1 MRQELYFDGILMDI
15 DESTKITLVIKSN
28 IFTEISKC
36 VGNRTYSVQLP
47 KTARN
52 QRILEFAHLPAANT
66 NSNIPYRYLQCRY
79 VRNGIEIFSDG
90 YAYIVSAKEKIE
102 VCIVWGTPAV
112 LRAIF
117 SDGLKLNEIPDDGK
131 KAPYVRYNEVT
142 RWADLPSAIWD
153 DGYCYAAIDFL
164 KYGNKR
170 NNDIYDTPEAA
181 ARMPKMG
188 YLRPCVFL
196 QYITDR
202 LYNLYGITFD
212 LDANIYG
219 LLQDL
224 IFPCVTENVNA
235 NYPARTY
242 YYANDDLWTVIQKSS
257 TVFPDTTN
265 RDDYYYYARANP
277 VCDVELTI
285 SYNVSYRYE
294 CSEDDLRRVINV
306 LDRKIG
312 ANVYVSEQGTRFFP
326 ANSVFV
332 FDSHGNPW
340 NPDSGT
346 NITDT
351 WTIQAIGNILN
362 IEAKGGDSVSMINSH
377 DGNIRLYI
385 LTGQNVSYCSFTPKV
400 KSMLYGI
407 DYPLTLNLPNMKV
420 VDFLQWLAGIT
431 GTFPRQTDNG
441 NRTLEF
447 VHYHRLFDNTQI
459 ALDWSDKLVR
469 AYDDGAPREI
479 GFTVDGWAQVNHFAY
494 GNSKDVGDFADGKV
508 VISNVQLDEEQDI
521 VGDVFDALQ
530 YGNNVPTYKVNEED
544 NAERLLAYLFPSED
558 ETDEPLEADNPEP
571 CVMTTQLLTVNDV
584 DYVQGVFDDTLYW
597 RNILQSNRYAGL
609 IRSLQKAKILHE
621 VFALTEL
628 DIKQFD
634 ETIPVY
640 LAQYGHYYAVTEIK
654 SSDAGVA
661 EVTLFQ
667 LEL

>member
-90 YAYIVSAKEKIE
+90 YAYIISAKEKIE

-117 SDGLKLNEIPDDGK
+117 ADGLKLNEIPDDGK

-142 RWADLPSAIWD
+142 QSGEIAYQ

-164 KYGNKR
+164 KYEGFR
-170 NNDIYDTPEAA
+170 NSGDIYNTPEAQ
-181 ARMPKMG
+181 ARWPKMG
-188 YLRPCVFL
+188 YLRPCVL
-196 QYITDR
+196 LRYILDR
-202 LYNLYGITFD
+202 LYTQYGINFV
-212 LDANIYG
+212 LDYETA
-219 LLQDL
+219 LWVLHL
-224 IFPCVTENVNA
+224 MLPCVSDNVSDV
-235 NYPARTY
+235 YPALKSVY
-242 YYANDDLWTVIQKSS
+242 VGNELWSVTQESL
-257 TVFPDTTN
+257 TVFP
-265 RDDYYYYARANP
+265 YNP
-277 VCDVELTI
+277 VGFEQYPFMRSYTIVKTKISVQYSMSFRKECDE
-285 SYNVSYRYE
+285 NE
-294 CSEDDLRRVINV
+294 LRRLINNGLIGVRPYYNGASAEYKKADIIHVIDTNNQV
-306 LDRKIG
+306 WDI
-312 ANVYVSEQGTRFFP
+312 N
-326 ANSVFV
+326 
-332 FDSHGNPW
+332 
-340 NPDSGT
+340 SGT
-346 NITDT
+346 NRTDNWYIT
-351 WTIQAIGNILN
+351 AIG
-362 IEAKGGDSVSMINSH
+362 SVMDMEVDASSYAMTSLFVDNHTMSE
-377 DGNIRLYI
+377 LYAGEE
-385 LTGQNVSYCSFTPKV
+385 TFTPTV
-400 KSMLYGI
+400 EEMMYGI
-407 DYPLTLNLPNMKV
+407 DFPLTPNLPDMKV
-420 VDFLQWLAGIT
+420 TDFLQWVSAIT
-431 GTFPRQTDNG
+431 GTFPRQTDKG
-441 NRTLEF
+441 NIVLEF
-447 VHYHRLFDNTQI
+447 VHYHKLFDNKSI

-479 GFTVDGWAQVNHFAY
+479 NFTVDGWAQVNHFAY

-508 VISNVQLDEEQDI
+508 VISNVQLDEEQDV

-530 YGNNVPTYKVNEED
+530 YPNNVPTYKTNADD

-571 CVMTTQLLTVNDV
+571 CVLHMQPLEINNVA
-584 DYVQGVFDDTLYW
+584 YVQGVFDDTLYW
-597 RNILQSNRYAGL
+597 RNILQSDRYAGL

-634 ETIPVY
+634 ETVPVY

-654 SSDAGVA
+654 TSETGVA

>member
-52 QRILEFAHLPAANT
+52 QRVLEFAHLPAANT

-90 YAYIVSAKEKIE
+90 YAYIISAKEKIE

-131 KAPYVRYNEVT
+131 RATYVRYNEVT
-142 RWADLPSAIWD
+142 QSGEIAYQ

-164 KYGNKR
+164 KYEGFR
-170 NNDIYDTPEAA
+170 NSGDIYNTPEAQ
-181 ARMPKMG
+181 ARWPKMG
-188 YLRPCVFL
+188 YLRPCVL
-196 QYITDR
+196 LRYVLDR
-202 LYNLYGITFD
+202 LYTQYGINFV
-212 LDANIYG
+212 LDYETA
-219 LLQDL
+219 LWVLHL
-224 IFPCVTENVNA
+224 MLPCVSDNVSDV
-235 NYPARTY
+235 YPALKSVY
-242 YYANDDLWTVIQKSS
+242 VGNELWSVTQESL
-257 TVFPDTTN
+257 TVFP
-265 RDDYYYYARANP
+265 YNP
-277 VCDVELTI
+277 VGFEQYPFMRSHTIIKTKINVQYSMSFRKECDE
-285 SYNVSYRYE
+285 NE
-294 CSEDDLRRVINV
+294 LRRLINNGLIGVRPYYNGASAEYKKADIIHVIDTNNQV
-306 LDRKIG
+306 WDI
-312 ANVYVSEQGTRFFP
+312 N
-326 ANSVFV
+326 
-332 FDSHGNPW
+332 
-340 NPDSGT
+340 SGT
-346 NITDT
+346 NRTDNWYIT
-351 WTIQAIGNILN
+351 AIG
-362 IEAKGGDSVSMINSH
+362 SVTDMEVDASSYAMTTLFVDNHTMSE
-377 DGNIRLYI
+377 LYAGEE
-385 LTGQNVSYCSFTPKV
+385 TFTPTV
-400 KSMLYGI
+400 EEMMYGI
-407 DYPLTLNLPNMKV
+407 DYPLTPNLPDMKV
-420 VDFLQWLAGIT
+420 TDFLQWVSAIT
-431 GTFPRQTDNG
+431 GTFPRQTDKG
-441 NRTLEF
+441 NIVLEF
-447 VHYHRLFDNTQI
+447 VHYHKLFDNKSI
-459 ALDWSDKLVR
+459 ALDWSDKLIR
-469 AYDDGAPREI
+469 AYDDDAPREI
-479 GFTVDGWAQVNHFAY
+479 GFTVDGWAQVNNFAY
-494 GNSKDVGDFADGKV
+494 GNSKDVGDFADGQIE
-508 VISNVQLDEEQDI
+508 ISNVQLDEEQDV

-530 YGNNVPTYKVNEED
+530 YPNNVPTYKTNADD

-571 CVMTTQLLTVNDV
+571 CVLHMQPLEINNVA
-584 DYVQGVFDDTLYW
+584 YVQGVFDSTLYW
-597 RNILQSNRYAGL
+597 RNILRSNRYAGL

-654 SSDAGVA
+654 SSETGVA

>member
-90 YAYIVSAKEKIE
+90 YAYIISAKEKIE

-131 KAPYVRYNEVT
+131 RATYVRYNEVT
-142 RWADLPSAIWD
+142 QSGEIAYQ

-164 KYGNKR
+164 KYEGFR
-170 NNDIYDTPEAA
+170 NSGDIYNTPEAQ
-181 ARMPKMG
+181 ARWPKMG
-188 YLRPCVFL
+188 YLRPCVL
-196 QYITDR
+196 LRYVLDR
-202 LYNLYGITFD
+202 LYTQYGINFV
-212 LDANIYG
+212 LDYETA
-219 LLQDL
+219 LWVLHL
-224 IFPCVTENVNA
+224 MLPCVSDNVSDV
-235 NYPARTY
+235 YPALKSVY
-242 YYANDDLWTVIQKSS
+242 VGNELWSVTQESL
-257 TVFPDTTN
+257 TVFP
-265 RDDYYYYARANP
+265 YNP
-277 VCDVELTI
+277 VGFEQYPFMRSHTIIKTKINVQYSMSFRKECDE
-285 SYNVSYRYE
+285 NE
-294 CSEDDLRRVINV
+294 LRRLINNGLIGVRPYYNGASAEYKKADIIHVIDTNNQV
-306 LDRKIG
+306 WDI
-312 ANVYVSEQGTRFFP
+312 N
-326 ANSVFV
+326 
-332 FDSHGNPW
+332 
-340 NPDSGT
+340 SGT
-346 NITDT
+346 NRTDNWYIT
-351 WTIQAIGNILN
+351 AIG
-362 IEAKGGDSVSMINSH
+362 SVTDMEVDASSYAMTTLFVDNHTMSE
-377 DGNIRLYI
+377 LYAGEE
-385 LTGQNVSYCSFTPKV
+385 TFTPTV
-400 KSMLYGI
+400 EEMMYGI
-407 DYPLTLNLPNMKV
+407 DYPLTPNLPDMKV
-420 VDFLQWLAGIT
+420 TDFLQWVSAIT
-431 GTFPRQTDNG
+431 GTFPRQTDKG
-441 NRTLEF
+441 NIVLEF
-447 VHYHRLFDNTQI
+447 VHYHKLFDNKSI
-459 ALDWSDKLVR
+459 ALDWSDKLIR
-469 AYDDGAPREI
+469 AYDDDAPREI
-479 GFTVDGWAQVNHFAY
+479 GFTVDGWAQVNNFAY
-494 GNSKDVGDFADGKV
+494 GNSKDVGDFADGQIE
-508 VISNVQLDEEQDI
+508 ISNVQLDVEQDV

-530 YGNNVPTYKVNEED
+530 YPNNVPTYKTNADD

-571 CVMTTQLLTVNDV
+571 CVLHMQPLEINNVA
-584 DYVQGVFDDTLYW
+584 YVQGVFDSTLYW
-597 RNILQSNRYAGL
+597 RNILRSNRYAGL

-634 ETIPVY
+634 ETVPVY

-654 SSDAGVA
+654 TSETGVA

>member
-52 QRILEFAHLPAANT
+52 QRVLEFAHLPAANG

-90 YAYIVSAKEKIE
+90 YAYIISAKEKIE
-102 VCIVWGTPAV
+102 VCIVWGTPAI

-131 KAPYVRYNEVT
+131 KATYVRYNEVT
-142 RWADLPSAIWD
+142 QSGEIAYQ

-164 KYGNKR
+164 KYEQTR
-170 NNDIYDTPEAA
+170 NINIYDTPEAQ
-181 ARMPKMG
+181 ARWPRMG
-188 YLRPCVFL
+188 YLRPCVL
-196 QYITDR
+196 LRYILDR
-202 LYNLYGITFD
+202 LYTQYGINFV
-212 LDANIYG
+212 LDYETA
-219 LLQDL
+219 LWVLHL
-224 IFPCVTENVNA
+224 MLPCVSDNVNDV
-235 NYPARTY
+235 YPARTY

-257 TVFPDTTN
+257 TVFPDTIN

-277 VCDVELTI
+277 ACDVELTI

-377 DGNIRLYI
+377 DGNVELYI

-400 KSMLYGI
+400 KSILYGI
-407 DYPLTLNLPNMKV
+407 DYPLTLNLPDIKV
-420 VDFLQWLAGIT
+420 TDFLQWVSAIT
-431 GTFPRQTDNG
+431 GTFPRQTDKG
-441 NRTLEF
+441 NIVLEF
-447 VHYHRLFDNTQI
+447 VHYHKLFDNKSI

-469 AYDDGAPREI
+469 AYDDGAAREI
-479 GFTVDGWAQVNHFAY
+479 SFTVDGWAQVNHFAY

-508 VISNVQLDEEQDI
+508 VISNVQLDEEQDV

-530 YGNNVPTYKVNEED
+530 YPNNVPTYKTNMDD

-571 CVMTTQLLTVNDV
+571 CVLHMQPLEINNVA
-584 DYVQGVFDDTLYW
+584 YVQGVFDSSLYW
-597 RNILQSNRYAGL
+597 SSILQSNRYAGL

-634 ETIPVY
+634 ETVPVY

-654 SSDAGVA
+654 TSETSVA

>member
-90 YAYIVSAKEKIE
+90 YAYIISAKEKIE

-117 SDGLKLNEIPDDGK
+117 SDGLKLNEMPDDGK

-142 RWADLPSAIWD
+142 QSGEIAYQ

-164 KYGNKR
+164 NYERLR
-170 NNDIYDTPEAA
+170 NNNIYDTPEAQ
-181 ARMPKMG
+181 ARWPKMG
-188 YLRPCVFL
+188 YLRPCVL
-196 QYITDR
+196 LRYVLDR
-202 LYNLYGITFD
+202 LYTLYGINFV
-212 LDANIYG
+212 LDYETALWVLH
-219 LLQDL
+219 LLL
-224 IFPCVTENVNA
+224 PCVTDNVDA
-235 NYPARTY
+235 VYPDRTFTVSLDNF
-242 YYANDDLWTVIQKSS
+242 ASMWTVGQKSS
-257 TVFPDTTN
+257 TVFPDSLNWDMYMTF
-265 RDDYYYYARANP
+265 ARVVP
-277 VCDVELTI
+277 MCDVSLNASYDV
-285 SYNVSYRYE
+285 SYNLE
-294 CSEDDLRRVINV
+294 CSEDDLRRLINDG
-306 LDRKIG
+306 LIG
-312 ANVYVSEQGTRFFP
+312 AEMSVNYSDYVGYRP
-326 ANSVFV
+326 ATSIFV
-332 FDSHGNPW
+332 WDSNNNQW
-340 NPDSGT
+340 NPNSGT

-351 WTIQAIGNILN
+351 WKIQAIGSVLN
-362 IEAKGGDSVSMINSH
+362 VEAEAKQTVYLFIKNDDSLQRLFLGGSA
-377 DGNIRLYI
+377 R
-385 LTGQNVSYCSFTPKV
+385 FTPTV
-400 KSMLYGI
+400 KSLMYGI
-407 DYPLTLNLPNMKV
+407 DYPLTPNLPDMKV
-420 VDFLQWLAGIT
+420 VDFLQWVSAIT
-431 GTFPRQTDNG
+431 GTFPRQTDKG
-441 NRTLEF
+441 NIVLEF
-447 VHYHRLFDNTQI
+447 VHYHKLFDNKSI

-469 AYDDGAPREI
+469 AYDDDAPREI

-494 GNSKDVGDFADGKV
+494 GNSKEVGNFADGE
-508 VISNVQLDEEQDI
+508 IDINNVQLDAEQDV
-521 VGDVFDALQ
+521 VGDVFDTLPNA
-530 YGNNVPTYKVNEED
+530 NNVPTYKVNED
-544 NAERLLAYLFPSED
+544 DDASRLLAYLFPSQD
-558 ETDEPLEADNPEP
+558 ETDEPLEAESPEP
-571 CVMTTQLLTVNDV
+571 CVMNMQPLEINNVS
-584 DYVQGVFDDTLYW
+584 YVLGVFDDTLHW

-634 ETIPVY
+634 ETVPVY

-654 SSDAGVA
+654 TSETGVA

>member
-1 MRQELYFDGILMDI
+1 MDI

-90 YAYIVSAKEKIE
+90 YAYIISAKEKIE

-142 RWADLPSAIWD
+142 QSGEIAYQ

-164 KYGNKR
+164 KYEQTR
-170 NNDIYDTPEAA
+170 NTNIYDTPEAQ
-181 ARMPKMG
+181 ARWPKMG
-188 YLRPCVFL
+188 YLRPCVL
-196 QYITDR
+196 LRYILDR
-202 LYNLYGITFD
+202 LYTLYGINFV
-212 LDANIYG
+212 LDYETALWVLH
-219 LLQDL
+219 LLL
-224 IFPCVTENVNA
+224 PCVTDNVDA
-235 NYPARTY
+235 VYPDRTFSV
-242 YYANDDLWTVIQKSS
+242 ADTTWTVGQKSS
-257 TVFPDTTN
+257 TVFPDSLN
-265 RDDYYYYARANP
+265 RDMYRPFARVVP
-277 VCDVELTI
+277 MCDVSLNASYDV
-285 SYNVSYRYE
+285 SYNLE
-294 CSEDDLRRVINV
+294 CSEDDLRRLINNG
-306 LDRKIG
+306 LIG
-312 ANVYVSEQGTRFFP
+312 AEMSVDFSDYKGYRP
-326 ANSVFV
+326 ATSIFV
-332 FDSHGNPW
+332 WDSNNNQW
-340 NPDSGT
+340 NPNSGT

-351 WTIQAIGNILN
+351 WKIQVIGSVLN
-362 IEAKGGDSVSMINSH
+362 VDVEAKQMVYLFIKNDDSPQRAFLGGSA
-377 DGNIRLYI
+377 R
-385 LTGQNVSYCSFTPKV
+385 FTPTV
-400 KSMLYGI
+400 KSIMYGI
-407 DYPLTLNLPNMKV
+407 DYPLTPNLPDMKV
-420 VDFLQWLAGIT
+420 VDFLQWVSAIT
-431 GTFPRQTDNG
+431 GTFPRQTDKG
-441 NRTLEF
+441 NTVLEF
-447 VHYHRLFDNTQI
+447 VHYHKLFDNKSI
-459 ALDWSDKLVR
+459 AHDWSNKLVR

-494 GNSKDVGDFADGKV
+494 GNSKEVGNFADGE
-508 VISNVQLDEEQDI
+508 IEINNVQLDAEQDI

-530 YGNNVPTYKVNEED
+530 YPNNVPTYKTNADD
-544 NAERLLAYLFPSED
+544 NVERLLAYLFPSED
-558 ETDEPLEADNPEP
+558 ETDEPLESESSEP
-571 CVMTTQLLTVNDV
+571 CVMNMQPLEINNVS
-584 DYVQGVFDDTLYW
+584 YVLGVFDDTLHW
-597 RNILQSNRYAGL
+597 RNILRSNRYAGL

-640 LAQYGHYYAVTEIK
+640 LAQYGYYYAVTEIK
-654 SSDAGVA
+654 SSETGVA

-667 LEL
+667 LEF

>member
-1 MRQELYFDGILMDI
+1 
-15 DESTKITLVIKSN
+15 
-28 IFTEISKC
+28 
-36 VGNRTYSVQLP
+36 
-47 KTARN
+47 
-52 QRILEFAHLPAANT
+52 
-66 NSNIPYRYLQCRY
+66 
-79 VRNGIEIFSDG
+79 
-90 YAYIVSAKEKIE
+90 
-102 VCIVWGTPAV
+102 
-112 LRAIF
+112 
-117 SDGLKLNEIPDDGK
+117 
-131 KAPYVRYNEVT
+131 
-142 RWADLPSAIWD
+142 
-153 DGYCYAAIDFL
+153 
-164 KYGNKR
+164 
-170 NNDIYDTPEAA
+170 
-181 ARMPKMG
+181 
-188 YLRPCVFL
+188 
-196 QYITDR
+196 
-202 LYNLYGITFD
+202 
-212 LDANIYG
+212 
-219 LLQDL
+219 
-224 IFPCVTENVNA
+224 
-235 NYPARTY
+235 
-242 YYANDDLWTVIQKSS
+242 
-257 TVFPDTTN
+257 
-265 RDDYYYYARANP
+265 
-277 VCDVELTI
+277 
-285 SYNVSYRYE
+285 
-294 CSEDDLRRVINV
+294 VINV

-530 YGNNVPTYKVNEED
+530 YMNNVPTYKVNEED

-558 ETDEPLEADNPEP
+558 ETDEPIEADNPEP
-571 CVMTTQLLTVNDV
+571 CVMTTQLLTVNGV

-597 RNILQSNRYAGL
+597 RNILQSDRYAGL

-634 ETIPVY
+634 ETTPVY

-654 SSDAGVA
+654 TSETGVA

>member
-52 QRILEFAHLPAANT
+52 QRVLEFAHLPAANT

-164 KYGNKR
+164 KYEGIR
-170 NNDIYDTPEAA
+170 NDDIYETPEAE

-188 YLRPCVFL
+188 YLRPCIFL
-196 QYITDR
+196 NYILER
-202 LYNLYGITFD
+202 LYSLYGISFD
-212 LDANIYG
+212 LDAEYYG
-219 LLQDL
+219 LRTDL
-224 IFPCVTENVNA
+224 IFPCITKNA
-235 NYPARTY
+235 NVLQSKIEFT
-242 YYANDDLWTVIQKSS
+242 ANGQTWIVS
-257 TVFPDTTN
+257 TW
-265 RDDYYYYARANP
+265 NP
-277 VCDVELTI
+277 VVYKGDGSGVWFRPSATAYIDVSTTI
-285 SYNVSYRYE
+285 EYEFKYRWNTN
-294 CSEDDLRRVINV
+294 EDTLRRVLSTNGICAEITASSIVKN
-306 LDRKIG
+306 I
-312 ANVYVSEQGTRFFP
+312 P
-326 ANSVFV
+326 SVITIY
-332 FDSHGNPW
+332 DSNGHVW

-346 NITDT
+346 NITDN
-351 WTIQAIGNILN
+351 WDIRIAGRELN
-362 IEAKGGDSVSMINSH
+362 VFASANELTRVIFYTDYSYGSWVIPYDGFTRFIPTAKSV
-377 DGNIRLYI
+377 
-385 LTGQNVSYCSFTPKV
+385 K
-400 KSMLYGI
+400 YGI
-407 DYPLTLNLPNMKV
+407 DYSLSLNLPDMKI
-420 VDFLQWLAGIT
+420 VDFLKWVAAIT
-431 GTFPRQTDNG
+431 GTFPRQTDKG
-441 NRTLEF
+441 DKVLEF

-459 ALDWSDKLVR
+459 ALDWSNKLVR
-469 AYDDGAPREI
+469 AFDDDSPREI
-479 GFTVDGWAQVNHFAY
+479 DYTVDGWAQVNNFAY
-494 GNSKDVGDFADGKV
+494 KKDEEKGTFADGQ
-508 VISNVQLDEEQDI
+508 IMIDNVQLDVEQNVVGEEFMS
-521 VGDVFDALQ
+521 VKPL
-530 YGNNVPTYKVNEED
+530 NNIPIYKVNSDD
-544 NAERLLAYLFPSED
+544 NATRLLHYLFPESD
-558 ETDEPLEADNPEP
+558 ETTEPLEDENTDP
-571 CVMTTQLLTVNDV
+571 CVLNTRWITVNNV

-597 RNILQSNRYAGL
+597 SNILQSDRYAGL

-634 ETIPVY
+634 ETVPVY

-654 SSDAGVA
+654 TSETGVA

>member
-15 DESTKITLVIKSN
+15 DESTKITLVIKNN

-52 QRILEFAHLPAANT
+52 QRVLEFAHLPAANT

-117 SDGLKLNEIPDDGK
+117 ADGLKLNEIPDDGK

-142 RWADLPSAIWD
+142 QSGEIAYQ

-164 KYGNKR
+164 KYEGLR
-170 NNDIYDTPEAA
+170 NSGDIYSTPEAQ
-181 ARMPKMG
+181 ARWPKMG
-188 YLRPCVFL
+188 YLRPCVL
-196 QYITDR
+196 LRYILDR
-202 LYNLYGITFD
+202 LYTQYGINFV
-212 LDANIYG
+212 LDYETA
-219 LLQDL
+219 LWVLHL
-224 IFPCVTENVNA
+224 MLPCVSDNVSDV
-235 NYPARTY
+235 YPALKSVY
-242 YYANDDLWTVIQKSS
+242 VGNELWSVTQESL
-257 TVFPDTTN
+257 TVFP
-265 RDDYYYYARANP
+265 YNP
-277 VCDVELTI
+277 VGFEQYPFMRSYTIVKTKISVQYSMSFRKECDE
-285 SYNVSYRYE
+285 NE
-294 CSEDDLRRVINV
+294 LRRLINNGLIGVRPYYNGASAEYKKADIIHVIDTNNQV
-306 LDRKIG
+306 WDI
-312 ANVYVSEQGTRFFP
+312 N
-326 ANSVFV
+326 
-332 FDSHGNPW
+332 
-340 NPDSGT
+340 SGT
-346 NITDT
+346 NRTDNWYIT
-351 WTIQAIGNILN
+351 AIG
-362 IEAKGGDSVSMINSH
+362 SVTDMEVDASSYAMTSLFVDNHTMSE
-377 DGNIRLYI
+377 LYAGEE
-385 LTGQNVSYCSFTPKV
+385 TFTPTV
-400 KSMLYGI
+400 LEMMYGI

-420 VDFLQWLAGIT
+420 TDFLKWVSAIT
-431 GTFPRQTDNG
+431 GTFPRQTDKG
-441 NRTLEF
+441 NIVLEF
-447 VHYHRLFDNTQI
+447 VHYHKLFDNKSI

-469 AYDDGAPREI
+469 AYNDDAPREI
-479 GFTVDGWAQVNHFAY
+479 GYTVDGWAQVNHFAY
-494 GNSKDVGDFADGKV
+494 GNSKEVGNFADGQIE
-508 VISNVQLDEEQDI
+508 ISNVQLDVEQDV

-530 YGNNVPTYKVNEED
+530 YPNNVPTYKTNADD
-544 NAERLLAYLFPSED
+544 NTERLLAYLFPSED

-571 CVMTTQLLTVNDV
+571 CVLHMQPLEINNVA
-584 DYVQGVFDDTLYW
+584 YVQGVFDDTLYW

-634 ETIPVY
+634 ETVPVY

-654 SSDAGVA
+654 TSETGVA